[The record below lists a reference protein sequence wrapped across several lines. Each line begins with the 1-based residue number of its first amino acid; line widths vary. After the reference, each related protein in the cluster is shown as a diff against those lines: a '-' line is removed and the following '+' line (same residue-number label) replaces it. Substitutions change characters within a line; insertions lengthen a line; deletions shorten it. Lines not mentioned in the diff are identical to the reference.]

1 MRACTAYTQCMQYTL
16 RDIPSLLDS
25 ELRRRAKDEGKSLN
39 AVALEALIRGAG
51 LGATALR
58 LRDVSDIAGTWQED
72 REFDQVIAEQ
82 DRIDEHLWK

>member
-1 MRACTAYTQCMQYTL
+1 MQYTL

-39 AVALEALIRGAG
+39 TVAIEALARGAG
-51 LGATALR
+51 VGAAALR
-58 LRDVSDIAGTWQED
+58 QRDVSDIAGTWQED
-72 REFDQVIAEQ
+72 GEFDQVIAEQ